1 MHTDIKHRYSISARR
16 MSRSI
21 IRELLKLA
29 NKPGIISFAGG
40 LPNPHTFPSEELKE
54 ICTRVFENEPQ
65 VTLQYS
71 ATEGLSSLRDLL
83 VDFVGR
89 YGLAI
94 NREELIVTTA
104 SQQSLDLVG
113 KIFIDRGD
121 LVVVEQPSYLGAVSA
136 FKSYGV
142 RFLPIEMDGE
152 GIRTGT
158 LHARLR
164 DLKKEAGSGIEYYQ
178 NMPKF
183 IYTIPDFQNPSGI
196 TMSLQRR
203 EELLNIADEFD
214 LVIVEDVAYK
224 WLRYS
229 GEDLPLIGALEVRR
243 RAASGA
249 GGAEASVGAGRA
261 KISSGEG
268 DAGGVPA
275 ADPIPPTRRVIN
287 LFTFSKIL
295 SPGFRLGWICADAG
309 VIDKLV
315 QAKQATDL
323 CTSALTQRIAAEFL
337 DRGLLEVRIRANV
350 ELYRDKLQCML
361 AALEEFMPRMQGLSW
376 VVPEGGM
383 FLWIT
388 LPEGM
393 DADEMFKD
401 AIERNVAYVV
411 GSAFHPAG
419 GGHNTM
425 RLNFS
430 YSSDKEIREGIR
442 RLAGLVRSRRRGAA

>member
-1 MHTDIKHRYSISARR
+1 MHTDVKHRYSISARR

-29 NKPGIISFAGG
+29 NKPDIISFAGG
-40 LPNPHTFPSEELKE
+40 LPSPQTFPSEELKQ
-54 ICTRVFENEPQ
+54 ICSTVLAESPE

-83 VDFVGR
+83 VDFVAR
-89 YGLAI
+89 YGLRLD
-94 NREELIVTTA
+94 REELIVTTA

-142 RFLPIEMDGE
+142 RFLPVEMDEQGL
-152 GIRTGT
+152 RTGV
-158 LHARLR
+158 LHSRLR
-164 DLKKEAGSGIEYYQ
+164 EMKKEAGSGIEYYR

-203 EELLNIADEFD
+203 KELLRLAEEFD
-214 LVIVEDVAYK
+214 LIIVEDVAYK

-229 GEDLPLIGALEVRR
+229 GDDLPLIGALEVRGR
-243 RAASGA
+243 A
-249 GGAEASVGAGRA
+249 GGS
-261 KISSGEG
+261 
-268 DAGGVPA
+268 PA
-275 ADPIPPTRRVIN
+275 TDPIPPTRRVVN

-295 SPGFRLGWICADAG
+295 SPGFRLGWICADTT

-323 CTSALTQRIAAEFL
+323 CTSALTQRIAEEFL
-337 DRGLLEVRIRANV
+337 RRGLLEGRIQANIS
-350 ELYRDKLQCML
+350 LYRGKLRCML
-361 AALEEFMPRMQGLSW
+361 DALEQFMPRMPGLSW
-376 VVPEGGM
+376 IVPEGGM
-383 FLWIT
+383 FLWII

-401 AIERNVAYVV
+401 ALERNVAYVV
-411 GSAFHPAG
+411 GSAFHPDG

-430 YSSDKEIREGIR
+430 YCSDQDIREGIR
-442 RLAGLVRSRRRGAA
+442 RLAGLVNSRRRGAA

>member
-1 MHTDIKHRYSISARR
+1 MHTDVKHRYSISARR

-29 NKPGIISFAGG
+29 SKPGIISFAGG
-40 LPNPHTFPSEELKE
+40 LPSPQAFPSEELKD
-54 ICTRVFENEPQ
+54 ICNRVFEDAPQ

-83 VDFVGR
+83 VEFVGR
-89 YGLAI
+89 NGLVI
-94 NREELIVTTA
+94 DREELIVTTA

-142 RFLPIEMDGE
+142 RFLPIQMDE
-152 GIRTGT
+152 QGIRTDV
-158 LHARLR
+158 LHSRLR
-164 DLKKEAGSGIEYYQ
+164 ELKTDAGSGIEYYQ

-203 EELLNIADEFD
+203 EELLNIAEEFD
-214 LVIVEDVAYK
+214 LIIVEDVAYK

-229 GEDLPLIGALEVRR
+229 GEDLPLIGALEVQR
-243 RAASGA
+243 RAAS
-249 GGAEASVGAGRA
+249 V
-261 KISSGEG
+261 
-268 DAGGVPA
+268 A

-287 LFTFSKIL
+287 LFTFSKLL

-323 CTSALTQRIAAEFL
+323 CTSALTQRIAGEYL
-337 DRGLLEVRIRANV
+337 SRGLLEARIRANV
-350 ELYRDKLQCML
+350 DLYRGKLQCML
-361 AALEEFMPRMQGLSW
+361 AALEEFMPRVPELSW
-376 VVPEGGM
+376 VVPRGGM

-430 YSSDKEIREGIR
+430 YPSEEEIREGIK
-442 RLAGLVRSRRRGAA
+442 RLAGLVRSRHRGAA

>member
-40 LPNPHTFPSEELKE
+40 LPSPETFPSEELKE
-54 ICTRVFENEPQ
+54 ICTRVLEDEPQ

-89 YGLAI
+89 NGLAVS
-94 NREELIVTTA
+94 REELVVTTA

-121 LVVVEQPSYLGAVSA
+121 LVVMEQPSYLGAVSA

-142 RFLPIEMDGE
+142 RFLAIEMDE
-152 GIRTGT
+152 QGIRTDI

-164 DLKKEAGSGIEYYQ
+164 EMKKKAGSGIEYYQ

-196 TMSLQRR
+196 TMSVQRR

-214 LVIVEDVAYK
+214 LIIVEDVAYK

-229 GEDLPLIGALEVRR
+229 GEDLPLIGALEVQR
-243 RAASGA
+243 RAACGA
-249 GGAEASVGAGRA
+249 GAAG
-261 KISSGEG
+261 
-268 DAGGVPA
+268 PF
-275 ADPIPPTRRVIN
+275 PPTRRVIN

-323 CTSALTQRIAAEFL
+323 CTSALTQRIASEFL
-337 DRGLLEVRIRANV
+337 SRGLLERRIQANIDM
-350 ELYRDKLQCML
+350 YRGKLQCML
-361 AALEEFMPRMQGLSW
+361 AALEQFMPSVPGLSW
-376 VVPEGGM
+376 VVPQGGM

-388 LPEGM
+388 LPGAM

-430 YSSDKEIREGIR
+430 YSSDEEIREGIK
-442 RLAGLVRSRRRGAA
+442 RLAGLVRSRQRGAA

>member
-40 LPNPHTFPSEELKE
+40 LPDPQTFPHEELKE
-54 ICTRVFENEPQ
+54 ICDGILEDSPQ

-71 ATEGLSSLRDLL
+71 ATEGLSSFRDLL
-83 VDFVGR
+83 VEFVAGH
-89 YGLAI
+89 GLEVS
-94 NREELIVTTA
+94 REELIVTTA

-121 LVVVEQPSYLGAVSA
+121 TVIVENPSYLGAVSA

-142 RFLPIEMDGE
+142 RFLPIDMDE
-152 GIRTGT
+152 QGIKTDL
-158 LHARLR
+158 LHRKLR
-164 DLKKEAGSGIEYYQ
+164 ELKKSAGSGIEYCQ

-203 EELLNIADEFD
+203 KELLNIAEEFD
-214 LVIVEDVAYK
+214 LIIVEDVPYK

-229 GEDLPLIGALEVRR
+229 GEDQPLIGSLENR
-243 RAASGA
+243 SNSTSPGA
-249 GGAEASVGAGRA
+249 GFA
-261 KISSGEG
+261 
-268 DAGGVPA
+268 
-275 ADPIPPTRRVIN
+275 PPTRRVIN

-295 SPGFRLGWICADAG
+295 SPGIRLGWICADSTI
-309 VIDKLV
+309 VDKIV

-323 CTSALTQRIAAEFL
+323 CTSAMSQRVVEEFL
-337 DRGLLEVRIRANV
+337 RRGLLERRIEANIT
-350 ELYRDKLQCML
+350 LYRTKLRCML
-361 AALEEFMPRMQGLSW
+361 DSLEEHMPRMPDLRW
-376 VVPEGGM
+376 VVPHGGM

-388 LPEGM
+388 LPEQM
-393 DADEMFKD
+393 DADEMFKE

-411 GSAFHPAG
+411 GSAFYPTG

-430 YSSDKEIREGIR
+430 YSSNDEIREGIK
-442 RLAGLVRSRRRGAA
+442 RLAGLVCSRQRGVV

>member
-1 MHTDIKHRYSISARR
+1 MHTDVKHRYSISARR
-16 MSRSI
+16 MSRSV

-40 LPNPHTFPSEELKE
+40 LPSPQAFPSEELKD
-54 ICTRVFENEPQ
+54 ICNQVFEDEPQ

-71 ATEGLSSLRDLL
+71 ATEGLSTLRDLL
-83 VDFVGR
+83 VEFVGR
-89 YGLAI
+89 NGLEI
-94 NREELIVTTA
+94 SREELIVTTA

-142 RFLPIEMDGE
+142 RFLPIEMDE
-152 GIRTGT
+152 QGIRTDL
-158 LHARLR
+158 LHNRLR
-164 DLKKEAGSGIEYYQ
+164 ELKTEAGSGIEYYQ

-203 EELLNIADEFD
+203 EELLNIAEEFD
-214 LVIVEDVAYK
+214 LIIVEDVAYK
-224 WLRYS
+224 WLRYA
-229 GEDLPLIGALEVRR
+229 GEDLPLIGALEVQR
-243 RAASGA
+243 RAASVA
-249 GGAEASVGAGRA
+249 GGADVAGAA
-261 KISSGEG
+261 
-268 DAGGVPA
+268 PA

-287 LFTFSKIL
+287 LFTFSKLL

-315 QAKQATDL
+315 QAKQVTDL
-323 CTSALTQRIAAEFL
+323 CTSALTQRIAGEFL
-337 DRGLLEVRIRANV
+337 SRGLLEGRIQANID
-350 ELYRDKLQCML
+350 LYRGKLQCML
-361 AALEEFMPRMQGLSW
+361 AALEEFMPRVPGLSW
-376 VVPEGGM
+376 VVPQGGM

-430 YSSDKEIREGIR
+430 YPSEEEIRQGIK
-442 RLAGLVRSRRRGAA
+442 RLAGLVRSRQRGAA

>member
-1 MHTDIKHRYSISARR
+1 MHTDVKHRYSISARR

-29 NKPGIISFAGG
+29 NKPGVISFAGG
-40 LPNPHTFPSEELKE
+40 LPCPQAFPAEELKE
-54 ICTRVFENEPQ
+54 ICDRVFEVDPQ

-83 VDFVGR
+83 VGFVAR
-89 YGLAI
+89 NGLEVS
-94 NREELIVTTA
+94 REELIVTTA

-142 RFLPIEMDGE
+142 RFLPIEMDRE
-152 GIRTGT
+152 GLRTDL
-158 LHARLR
+158 LHNRLR
-164 DLKKEAGSGIEYYQ
+164 EMKKEAGSGIEYYR

-203 EELLNIADEFD
+203 KELLRLAEEFD
-214 LVIVEDVAYK
+214 LIIVEDVAYK

-229 GEDLPLIGALEVRR
+229 GDDLPLIGALEVRGR
-243 RAASGA
+243 A
-249 GGAEASVGAGRA
+249 GGS
-261 KISSGEG
+261 
-268 DAGGVPA
+268 PA
-275 ADPIPPTRRVIN
+275 TDPIPPTRRVVN

-295 SPGFRLGWICADAG
+295 SPGFRLGWICADTT

-323 CTSALTQRIAAEFL
+323 CTSALTQRIAEEFL
-337 DRGLLEVRIRANV
+337 RRGLLEGRIQANIS
-350 ELYRDKLQCML
+350 LYRGKLRCML
-361 AALEEFMPRMQGLSW
+361 DALEQFMPRMPGLSW
-376 VVPEGGM
+376 IVPEGGM
-383 FLWIT
+383 FLWII

-401 AIERNVAYVV
+401 ALERNVAYVV
-411 GSAFHPAG
+411 GSAFHPDG

-430 YSSDKEIREGIR
+430 YCSDQDIREGIR
-442 RLAGLVRSRRRGAA
+442 RLAGLVNSRRRGAA

>member
-1 MHTDIKHRYSISARR
+1 MHTDIRHRYSIAARR

-29 NKPGIISFAGG
+29 SRPDVISFAGG
-40 LPNPHTFPSEELKE
+40 LPNPQTFPSEDLKE
-54 ICTRVFENEPQ
+54 ICATAFEDEPQ

-94 NREELIVTTA
+94 SREELIVTTA

-113 KIFIDRGD
+113 KIFVDRGD
-121 LVVVEQPSYLGAVSA
+121 LVVVEQPSYVGAISA

-142 RFLPIEMDGE
+142 RFLPIEMDE
-152 GIRTGT
+152 QGIRTDL
-158 LHARLR
+158 LHSRLR
-164 DLKKEAGSGIEYYQ
+164 ELKKEAGSGIEYYQ

-203 EELLNIADEFD
+203 EELFNIAEEFD
-214 LVIVEDVAYK
+214 LIIVEDVAYK

-229 GEDLPLIGALEVRR
+229 GEDLPLIGALEVKR
-243 RAASGA
+243 RAGN
-249 GGAEASVGAGRA
+249 GVEASAP
-261 KISSGEG
+261 G
-268 DAGGVPA
+268 DAPA

-287 LFTFSKIL
+287 MFTFSKIL
-295 SPGFRLGWICADAG
+295 SPGFRLGWVCADPV

-337 DRGLLEVRIRANV
+337 HRGLLEARIQANI
-350 ELYRDKLQCML
+350 ELYRSKLRCML
-361 AALEEFMPRMQGLSW
+361 DALDEFMPPVPGLSW

-393 DADEMFKD
+393 DTDEMFKD
-401 AIERNVAYVV
+401 ALEKNVAYVV

-430 YSSDKEIREGIR
+430 YSSDEQIREGIR
-442 RLAGLVRSRRRGAA
+442 RLAGLVRSRQRGAA